1 MSLLWRQNH
10 QFFGKSAIQVDKSYE
25 EEQMSV
31 ALEDFCL
38 IVAIA
43 DAEFNQTPNVEGEMT
58 RILTQLKKNEEA
70 LKRINQTILVSAIYS
85 SQQKE
90 IKEQCKELVRNGMLN
105 E

>member
-1 MSLLWRQNH
+1 
-10 QFFGKSAIQVDKSYE
+10 
-25 EEQMSV
+25 MSV